1 MVNIQKISL
10 SALVLL
16 LTCFAVAAQS
26 NGEDKIKGI
35 WLTEKKDGKVE
46 IYKTGRT
53 WSGKL
58 IWGNTALD
66 ENGKPRRDVLNPDPK
81 LRAKPILGLVII
93 TGMEYKDGKWQDGK
107 IYDST
112 SGKTYSI
119 TVTIKGNSLALRG
132 YIGILLLGKTTIWT
146 RVN

>member
-1 MVNIQKISL
+1 MVNGQKIL
-10 SALVLL
+10 LTVITLL
-16 LTCFAVAAQS
+16 LACCSANAQI
-26 NGEDKIKGI
+26 NPEDKIKGI

-66 ENGKPRRDVLNPDPK
+66 ENGKPKRDALNPDPK
-81 LRAKPILGLVII
+81 LRSKPILGLVII
-93 TGMEYKDGKWQDGK
+93 TGMEYKDGKWQNGK

-112 SGKTYSI
+112 SGKIYSI

-132 YIGILLLGKTTIWT
+132 YIGIPLLGKTTVWT

>member
-1 MVNIQKISL
+1 MVNRLKIL
-10 SALVLL
+10 FIAAPLL
-16 LTCFAVAAQS
+16 LACFGVNAQI
-26 NGEDKIKGI
+26 NPEEKIKGV

-81 LRAKPILGLVII
+81 QRSKPILGLVII
-93 TGMEYKDGKWQDGK
+93 TGMEYEDGKWQGGR

-119 TVTIKGNSLALRG
+119 TVTVKGNTLALRG
-132 YIGILLLGKTTIWT
+132 YVGIPLLGKTTIWT
-146 RVN
+146 RIN